1 MKDNSLYELTI
12 DNKQLTILNKALS
25 DYICWQ
31 YDGIDLDIVDIP
43 TTTENIKVAQDM
55 KAVINYQLGKAL
67 HTPKQTSNTSLMWC
81 KEIDLDIQEEQFDQ
95 YNGDYLQTN
104 AVVRSL
110 SSVTKWI
117 EDCSDEDFM
126 KRYPEN
132 KLQDLPLYRKPDEQR
147 QKGLNDSVEYAKQC
161 LDTFLK
167 NQPKYDIEGGILSK
181 AWNNVKERHWD
192 TIKRMGDK

>member
-1 MKDNSLYELTI
+1 MKDNSLYELTV
-12 DNKQLTILNKALS
+12 DNKQLIILNKALS
-25 DYICWQ
+25 NYICWQ

-55 KAVINYQLGKAL
+55 KAVINYQLGKTR

-81 KEIDLDIQEEQFDQ
+81 KEIDLDVQEEQFYQHNDEC
-95 YNGDYLQTN
+95 LQ
-104 AVVRSL
+104 
-110 SSVTKWI
+110 K
-117 EDCSDEDFM
+117 SDE
-126 KRYPEN
+126 
-132 KLQDLPLYRKPDEQR
+132 QQ
-147 QKGLNDSVEYAKQC
+147 QKELNDSVEYAKYC

-167 NQPKYDIEGGILSK
+167 NQPKGNDDTLTK

>member
-1 MKDNSLYELTI
+1 MNDKSLYELTV

-25 DYICWQ
+25 NYICWQ

-55 KAVINYQLGKAL
+55 KAVINYQLGKTR

-81 KEIDLDIQEEQFDQ
+81 KEVDLDEQEEQFSQHNDE
-95 YNGDYLQTN
+95 YLQK
-104 AVVRSL
+104 S
-110 SSVTKWI
+110 
-117 EDCSDEDFM
+117 E
-126 KRYPEN
+126 
-132 KLQDLPLYRKPDEQR
+132 EQM
-147 QKGLNDSVEYAKQC
+147 QKELNDSVEYAKYC

-167 NQPKYDIEGGILSK
+167 NQPKGNDGGILSK

-192 TIKRMGDK
+192 TIKRTGDK

>member
-1 MKDNSLYELTI
+1 MKDNSLYELTV

-31 YDGIDLDIVDIP
+31 HDGIDLDIVDIP
-43 TTTENIKVAQDM
+43 TTIENIKVAQDM

-81 KEIDLDIQEEQFDQ
+81 KEVDLDEQEEQFSQHNDE
-95 YNGDYLQTN
+95 YLQKT
-104 AVVRSL
+104 
-110 SSVTKWI
+110 
-117 EDCSDEDFM
+117 
-126 KRYPEN
+126 
-132 KLQDLPLYRKPDEQR
+132 DEQR
-147 QKGLNDSVEYAKQC
+147 QKELNDSVEYAKYC

-167 NQPKYDIEGGILSK
+167 NQPKGNDDTLTK

>member
-1 MKDNSLYELTI
+1 MKDNSLYELTV

-31 YDGIDLDIVDIP
+31 YAGIDQDIVDIP
-43 TTTENIKVAQDM
+43 TTIENIKVAQDM

-81 KEIDLDIQEEQFDQ
+81 KEVDLDIQEEQFIQHNDD
-95 YNGDYLQTN
+95 NLQKT
-104 AVVRSL
+104 
-110 SSVTKWI
+110 
-117 EDCSDEDFM
+117 
-126 KRYPEN
+126 
-132 KLQDLPLYRKPDEQR
+132 DEQM
-147 QKGLNDSVEYAKQC
+147 QKELNDSVEYAKYC

-167 NQPKYDIEGGILSK
+167 NQPKGGGNTITK

-192 TIKRMGDK
+192 TIKRTGDK